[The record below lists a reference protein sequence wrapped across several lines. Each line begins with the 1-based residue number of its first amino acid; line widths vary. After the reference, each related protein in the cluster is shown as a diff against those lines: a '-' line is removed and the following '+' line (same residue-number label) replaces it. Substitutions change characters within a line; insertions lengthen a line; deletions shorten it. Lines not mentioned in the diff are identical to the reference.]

1 MTYTSLYN
9 PRNTPQ
15 SQPIPGR
22 KDMMQNNAGGYAF
35 GIDKWAQLQRFL
47 ILGSDKP
54 TYYASAQ
61 KMTADN
67 ADVVIECVREA
78 GIRTVNEIVDVSV
91 KGRAPKNDP
100 ALFALALAIKHGDV
114 ATKAYAYRAI
124 PQVARTG
131 THILQL
137 AEMLDKLKG
146 WSAGM
151 RNAFS
156 KWYTEKSVPDV
167 LYQVVKYRQRG
178 GWSHRDILR
187 LSHPKVDGSL
197 DNLFYWIVKGE
208 LKTHGDSELT
218 NLERF
223 LQLQSAET
231 ERAVLDL
238 LATDSAQNRPFLTW
252 EMIPTQFLGSR
263 DVWSALLHKGL
274 PMTALLRN
282 LARMTANGT
291 VAQGTAEA
299 RLVANQL
306 TDTEH
311 LVKARIHPLSV
322 LVAMRTYAQGH
333 GDKGSLVWNPVTA
346 VVDALDKAFYASFG
360 SVEQTDEQ
368 YLLALDISGSMGW
381 NNIAGM
387 PITPREA
394 SAAMAMVTMSANPSA
409 LVMGFSHELV
419 PLDISPRRRLDDNIR
434 AIERIPMGGTNCALP
449 MMYATKQGL
458 HIDKF
463 VAYTDNE
470 TWQSRPHPVQ
480 ALDEY
485 QRKYNKSAKL
495 VVVGMTATGFSIADP
510 TRSDNLDVVG
520 FDLAAPNIIA
530 QF

>member
-22 KDMMQNNAGGYAF
+22 QDMVQNNAGGYVF

-54 TYYASAQ
+54 TYYTSAQ
-61 KMTADN
+61 KLTAAN
-67 ADVVIECVREA
+67 SAVVIECAQEN
-78 GIRTVNEIVDVSV
+78 GIRTVNKIADVSV
-91 KGRAPKNDP
+91 NGRAPKNDP
-100 ALFALALAIKHGDV
+100 ALFALALVIKHGDV

-137 AEMLDKLKG
+137 AEMLNDLKG

-151 RNAFS
+151 RKAFAA
-156 KWYTEKSVPDV
+156 WYTNKSVSDV
-167 LYQVVKYRQRG
+167 LYQVVKYRSRG

-187 LSHPKVDGSL
+187 LAHPKVTGSL
-197 DNLFYWIVKGE
+197 DNLFSWIVKGE
-208 LKTHGDSELT
+208 LKTHGDSELA
-218 NLERF
+218 NLECF

-238 LATDSAQNRPFLTW
+238 LAADSMQNRPFLTW

-306 TDTEH
+306 TDTER

-322 LVAMRTYAQGH
+322 LVAMRTYTQGH
-333 GDKGSLVWNPVTA
+333 GDKGSLTWKPVTA
-346 VVDALDKAFYASFG
+346 VVDALDRAFYASFG
-360 SVEQTDEQ
+360 NVEKTDEQ
-368 YLLALDISGSMGW
+368 YLLALDVSGSMTW

-394 SAAMAMVTMSANPSA
+394 SAAMAMVTMAANPSA
-409 LVMGFSHELV
+409 LVMAFSHKLV
-419 PLDISPRRRLDDNIR
+419 SVDISPLRRLDDNIR
-434 AIERIPMGGTNCALP
+434 SIERVSMGGTDCALP
-449 MMYATKQGL
+449 MLYAKDNGL
-458 HIDKF
+458 SINKF
-463 VAYTDNE
+463 VIYTDNV
-470 TWQSRPHPVQ
+470 TWAGRSHPVQ
-480 ALDEY
+480 ALDNY
-485 QRKYNKSAKL
+485 KRSTGINSKV
-495 VVVGMTATGFSIADP
+495 VVVGMTSTGFSIADP
-510 TRSDNLDVVG
+510 TRSDMLDVVG
-520 FDLAAPNIIA
+520 FDTAAPNVIA

>member
-1 MTYTSLYN
+1 MTYTNLYK
-9 PRNTPQ
+9 PRSTPQ

-22 KDMMQNNAGGYAF
+22 SDMVKNNAGGYVF
-35 GIDKWAQLQRFL
+35 GIDKWTQLQRFL

-54 TYYASAQ
+54 TYYTSAQ
-61 KMTADN
+61 KLTAAN
-67 ADVVIECVREA
+67 AAVVIECAQEN
-78 GIRTVNEIVDVSV
+78 GIRTVNEIADVSAN
-91 KGRAPKNDP
+91 GRAPKNDP
-100 ALFALALAIKHGDV
+100 ALFALALTIKHGDV
-114 ATKAYAYRAI
+114 ATKTYAYRAI
-124 PQVARTG
+124 PLIARTG

-137 AEMLDKLKG
+137 AKMLDGLKG
-146 WSAGM
+146 WSARM
-151 RNAFS
+151 RKAFGA
-156 KWYTEKSVPDV
+156 WYTDKSINDV
-167 LYQVVKYRQRG
+167 MYQVVKYRQRD

-208 LKTHGDSELT
+208 LKNTDDRELA
-218 NLERF
+218 NLRLF
-223 LQLQSAET
+223 LQLQAAET
-231 ERAVLDL
+231 EFDVLKTLDID
-238 LATDSAQNRPFLTW
+238 ATLGQSFLTW

-306 TDTEH
+306 TDTER
-311 LVKARIHPLSV
+311 LVKARVHPLSV

-394 SAAMAMVTMSANPSA
+394 SAAMAMVTMAANPSA

-419 PLDISPRRRLDDNIR
+419 ALDVSPRRRLDDNIK
-434 AIERIPMGGTNCALP
+434 AIERTPMGGTNCALP
-449 MMYATKQGL
+449 MLYATKQGL

-463 VAYTDNE
+463 VVYTDNE
-470 TWQSRPHPVQ
+470 TWHGKPHPVQ
-480 ALDEY
+480 ALNEY
-485 QRKYNKSAKL
+485 QRKYNKGAKL

-510 TRSDNLDVVG
+510 QRTDMLDVVG
-520 FDLAAPNIIA
+520 FDLAAPNVIA
-530 QF
+530 RF